1 MLQNFA
7 DIKVSLTAKRYLRY
21 WFEASTNS
29 MPARILASR
38 MNTVVNRLL
47 KIKAMKIIIEQGER
61 NEYLTENVMRLS

>member
-1 MLQNFA
+1 
-7 DIKVSLTAKRYLRY
+7 
-21 WFEASTNS
+21 
-29 MPARILASR
+29 MPARILANR